1 MRGSGMTWA
10 RLLGLLLAALLLAGL
25 AGVAGAGGPGA
36 GGGRTLVVPIDRE
49 IDLGLAP
56 FVERVLATA
65 GEGDTVILHMNT
77 FGGRIDAAVRIRDA
91 VLKSRAR
98 TVAFVDKRAISA
110 GALISLASTTIVM
123 ASGAT
128 LGAATPVTIEGGK
141 MEPVEQK
148 IVSYMRKEMKATAE
162 ARGRRGDIAEA
173 MVDSSVVVDGID
185 EKGKTLTLTT
195 TEALKFGVASFTAET
210 LEEVC
215 ERVACASPEKPSEPN
230 WAERAAGFLTD
241 STVASLLMGL
251 GMLGI
256 MLELNAPGHAVA
268 GVLGVTALILF
279 FFGHYVVHLAGW
291 GEILLFVAG
300 AAAIVFEV
308 FFWPGHGVV
317 ALGGALAILASLSL
331 ALLGSGALPL
341 DVVLA
346 LGWVTHAVARVM
358 GSLMATAAVMVLLS
372 RWLPE
377 TRLGRR
383 FILDAAITAQAG
395 PAGDGPAGADHALAG
410 AEGIAATALRPSGK
424 ATIGGRRVDVV
435 TEGDYIDAGAAVVVA
450 EVEGARVVVRRKS

>member
-1 MRGSGMTWA
+1 MRGCKMSWA
-10 RLLGLLLAALLLAGL
+10 RVVGLILAALLIAGAAL
-25 AGVAGAGGPGA
+25 AGGPGA
-36 GGGRTLVVPIDRE
+36 PAGGRTLVIPIDRE

-56 FVERVLATA
+56 FVERVLAEA

-91 VLKSRAR
+91 VLGSRAR

-110 GALISLASTTIVM
+110 GALITLASTTIVM
-123 ASGAT
+123 ARGAT
-128 LGAATPVTIEGGK
+128 MGAATPVQIEGGK

-195 TEALKFGVASFTAET
+195 AEAVKLGVADFTAET

-215 ERVACASPEKPSEPN
+215 EKVGCPAPPAQASAPN

-256 MLELNAPGHAVA
+256 MLELNAPGHGVAAALGAVA
-268 GVLGVTALILF
+268 LVLF

-300 AAAIVFEV
+300 ALAIVLEV
-308 FFWPGHGVV
+308 FVWPGHGVI
-317 ALGGALAILASLSL
+317 AGAGAVAILASLAL
-331 ALLGSGALPL
+331 ALLGRGALPL

-358 GSLMATAAVMVLLS
+358 GSLLVTGATMIVLS

-377 TRLGRR
+377 TRLFRR
-383 FILDAAITAQAG
+383 FILDTAITAQAG
-395 PAGDGPAGADHALAG
+395 PGGEEPAAGFDARVGV
-410 AEGIAATALRPSGK
+410 EGVAATALRPSGK
-424 ATIGGRRVDVV
+424 ATLDGQRVDVV
-435 TEGDYIDAGAAVVVA
+435 TEGDYIDAGAAIVVA
-450 EVEGARVVVRRKS
+450 KVEGARVVVRTRS